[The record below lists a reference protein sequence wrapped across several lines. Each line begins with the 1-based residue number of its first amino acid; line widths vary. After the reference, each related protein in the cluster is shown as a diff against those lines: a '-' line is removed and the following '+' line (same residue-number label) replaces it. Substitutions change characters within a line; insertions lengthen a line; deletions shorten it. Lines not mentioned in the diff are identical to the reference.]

1 MPEKPL
7 KTLNGKKFE
16 GVLAEPIDDGLFM
29 PVIYDD
35 PAWPKYLR
43 AAELKRR
50 ELRLNKMPAL
60 ARHLGIDVGS
70 FNLADP
76 ANMVGLM
83 MFYAA
88 IAERLASHVVPGFMQ
103 KPRGKHPREVMRA
116 IRQMVDIMKTSGKV
130 GSDLEAC
137 RDFLKFETPDLA
149 RPGRKSELEQ
159 KAKSLRNLVAKDRAD
174 AARSEKP
181 VHKKPRLVFVK

>member
-1 MPEKPL
+1 LAVDAMREKPL

-29 PVIYDD
+29 PVIHDD

-88 IAERLASHVVPGFMQ
+88 IAERLASHVIPGFMQ

-116 IRQMVDIMKTSGKV
+116 IRQMVDTVKTSGKV
-130 GSDLEAC
+130 GS
-137 RDFLKFETPDLA
+137 
-149 RPGRKSELEQ
+149 GSG
-159 KAKSLRNLVAKDRAD
+159 SL
-174 AARSEKP
+174 
-181 VHKKPRLVFVK
+181 PRFS